1 MIIFWILFK
10 RITNFRNIFK
20 KSNSFHMNH
29 KGKTALLLSQNTHNL
44 ELKIFLLIK
53 LGRNTTID

>member
-1 MIIFWILFK
+1 
-10 RITNFRNIFK
+10 
-20 KSNSFHMNH
+20 MNH

-44 ELKIFLLIK
+44 ELKIFILIK

>member
-10 RITNFRNIFK
+10 KITNFRNLFR
-20 KSNSFHMNH
+20 KSNLFHMNH
-29 KGKTALLLSQNTHNL
+29 RGKIALLLLQNTHNL
-44 ELKIFLLIK
+44 ELKIFILIK